1 LVKLKPPCYLSGF
14 TSKTKAKIPKFAGY
28 VSVILTMDKREI
40 IIFTALLLLT
50 ALSLYRRYAAKKKN
64 KGGMPGGVPKK
75 DDSITGQPDDYEPY
89 SGKK

>member
-1 LVKLKPPCYLSGF
+1 LVKLKPLSYLSGF

-50 ALSLYRRYAAKKKN
+50 ALSLYRRYTAKKKN
-64 KGGMPGGVPKK
+64 EGGMPGGVQKK
-75 DDSITGQPDDYEPY
+75 DDSLTGQPDDYEPY
-89 SGKK
+89 SGNK

>member
-1 LVKLKPPCYLSGF
+1 MVKLKPPCYLSGN
-14 TSKTKAKIPKFAGY
+14 TSKTKAKISNFEGS
-28 VSVILTMDKREI
+28 VSVIITMDKRDI

-64 KGGMPGGVPKK
+64 KGAMPGGESKK
-75 DDSITGQPDDYEPY
+75 DDSFTGKADDYEPY

>member
-1 LVKLKPPCYLSGF
+1 
-14 TSKTKAKIPKFAGY
+14 
-28 VSVILTMDKREI
+28 MDKRDI

-64 KGGMPGGVPKK
+64 EGGMPGGVPKK
-75 DDSITGQPDDYEPY
+75 DDGITGQPDDYEPY